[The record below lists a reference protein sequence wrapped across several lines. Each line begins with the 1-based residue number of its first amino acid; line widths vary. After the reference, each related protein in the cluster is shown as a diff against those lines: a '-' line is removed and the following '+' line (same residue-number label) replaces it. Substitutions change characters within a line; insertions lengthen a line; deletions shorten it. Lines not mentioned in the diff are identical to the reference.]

1 MYRMCVPF
9 FVAQNSGVAVK
20 TVSECSVKTVVSTK
34 RMPVG
39 EDDGKTASTS
49 GLTSAT

>member
-1 MYRMCVPF
+1 MESDHVPHVRSF

-20 TVSECSVKTVVSTK
+20 TVSECSVKTVVS
-34 RMPVG
+34 PVG